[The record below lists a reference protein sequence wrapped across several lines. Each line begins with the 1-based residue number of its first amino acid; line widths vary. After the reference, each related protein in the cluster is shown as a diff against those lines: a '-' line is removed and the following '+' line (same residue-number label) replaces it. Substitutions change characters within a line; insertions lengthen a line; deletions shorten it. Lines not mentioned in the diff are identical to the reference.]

1 MSASLSPAKAGWAV
15 GLTATAAMFMILGG
29 AFQFFEGLAAV
40 VKGSVFVATQETIYE
55 FNVATWGWI
64 HLLLG
69 IIAVAVGFALFSG
82 ATWARAVAIVLVSL
96 AAIANFMWIPY
107 QPVWSILV
115 ITLNVATI
123 WALTVVGK
131 AWD

>member
-115 ITLNVATI
+115 IILNVATI

>member
-1 MSASLSPAKAGWAV
+1 MNASLSPAKAGWAV

-40 VKGSVFVATQETIYE
+40 VKGSVFVATQETIYQ

-64 HLLLG
+64 HLILG
-69 IIAVAVGFALFSG
+69 LIAVVVGFALFSG
-82 ATWARAVAIVLVSL
+82 VAWARAVGIVLVAL
-96 AAIANFMWIPY
+96 AAIANFLWIPY

-115 ITLNVATI
+115 IILNVATI
-123 WALTVVGK
+123 WALTVVGR

>member
-1 MSASLSPAKAGWAV
+1 MNASLSPAKAGWAV

-29 AFQFFEGLAAV
+29 AFQFIEGLAAV
-40 VKGSVFVATQETIYE
+40 VKGSVFVATQETIYQ

-64 HLLLG
+64 HLTLG
-69 IIAVAVGFALFSG
+69 LIGVVVGFALFSG
-82 ATWARAVAIVLVSL
+82 AAWARAVGIVLVAL

-115 ITLNVATI
+115 IILNVATI
-123 WALTVVGK
+123 WALTVVGR